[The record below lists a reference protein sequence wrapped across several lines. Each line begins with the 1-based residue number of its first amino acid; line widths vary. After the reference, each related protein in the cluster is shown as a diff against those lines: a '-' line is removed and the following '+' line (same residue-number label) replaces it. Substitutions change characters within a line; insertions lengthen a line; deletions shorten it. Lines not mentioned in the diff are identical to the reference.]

1 VKVVNISQTKTK
13 HQVTLPVSQKLQA
26 IIDKYQGK
34 GIPKLS
40 NQKLN
45 KHVKE
50 IVRTAGI
57 VQQVTITEHRGG
69 KMHVRKYAKWELVSS
84 HTARR
89 SFATNAVLSG
99 IPALEVMKFT
109 GHRSMASF
117 LQYVRIT
124 GQETAVNYA
133 SHPFFNQ

>member
-1 VKVVNISQTKTK
+1 M
-13 HQVTLPVSQKLQA
+13 
-26 IIDKYQGK
+26 DKYQGK
-34 GIPKLS
+34 GIPRLS

-45 KHVKE
+45 KYVKE

-124 GQETAVNYA
+124 GQETAINYA